1 MTASELNAQDLNVS
15 GLKTPSLKKA
25 HSFKQ
30 TQYDFTAHLR
40 DPAINPAPEG
50 LEDRRMKIYRDL
62 IYNNIETFISS
73 GFPILRS
80 LIDDEPWHEM
90 VRDFVSHHQS
100 HTPYF
105 LEISQEFLRYLQ
117 EERKDNESD
126 PDFMLELAHY
136 EWVELA
142 LDVSPEEI
150 PDIDTKAEDLLSSKP
165 EVSPLAWRL
174 SYQYPVHLLGPE
186 CQPQEPPEQAT
197 FVVVYRNRAQE
208 VKFLETNAVTIHL
221 LQLFEDQEITARESL
236 TVIADQLGHDS
247 PDAVLNSGKE
257 LIEQLYSLEI
267 LI

>member
-1 MTASELNAQDLNVS
+1 MTASD
-15 GLKTPSLKKA
+15 LKTPGFKSVN
-25 HSFKQ
+25 SFQ
-30 TQYDFTAHLR
+30 QIQYDFTAHLR
-40 DPAINPAPEG
+40 DPAINSAPEG
-50 LEDRRMKIYRDL
+50 MEDRRMKIYRDL
-62 IYNNIETFISS
+62 VYNNIETFISS

-80 LIDDEPWHEM
+80 LIDDEPWHQM

-117 EERKDNESD
+117 EERTIT
-126 PDFMLELAHY
+126 PDDLGFMLELAHY

-142 LDVSPEEI
+142 LDVSPEKI
-150 PDIDTKAEDLLSSKP
+150 PDIDTKAEELLLSKP

-186 CQPQEPPEQAT
+186 YQPQKPPEQAT

-221 LQLFEDQEITARESL
+221 LQLFENQTITAQEAL
-236 TVIADQLGHDS
+236 TVIAEQLGQDTG
-247 PDAVLNSGKE
+247 AIINSGTE
-257 LIEQLYSLEI
+257 LVEQLYSLEI

>member
-1 MTASELNAQDLNVS
+1 MTASDLKAS
-15 GLKTPSLKKA
+15 GLKTSNLKKA
-25 HSFKQ
+25 HSFQQ

-40 DPAINPAPEG
+40 DPTVNPIPQNM
-50 LEDRRMKIYRDL
+50 EDRRMKIYRDL

-90 VRDFVSHHQS
+90 LRDFVSHHQS

-117 EERKDNESD
+117 EERTATPDD
-126 PDFMLELAHY
+126 PGFILELAHY

-150 PDIDTKAEDLLSSKP
+150 PDIDTKAADLLSSKP

-174 SYQYPVHLLGPE
+174 SYEYPVHLLGPE
-186 CQPQEPPEQAT
+186 YQPPKPPEQPT

-257 LIEQLYSLEI
+257 LVEQLYSLEI

>member
-1 MTASELNAQDLNVS
+1 MTASDVNTP
-15 GLKTPSLKKA
+15 GLKTPNLKKA
-25 HSFKQ
+25 YSFQQ

-40 DPAINPAPEG
+40 DPAINPIPQNM
-50 LEDRRMKIYRDL
+50 EDRRMKIYRDL

-80 LIDDEPWHEM
+80 LIDEDPWNEM
-90 VRDFVSHHQS
+90 MRAFVSHHKS

-117 EERKDNESD
+117 EERKASPED
-126 PDFMLELAHY
+126 PSFMLELAHY

-150 PDIDTKAEDLLSSKP
+150 PDIDTRAADLLLSKP

-174 SYQYPVHLLGPE
+174 PYEYPVHLLGPE
-186 CQPQEPPEQAT
+186 YQPQEPPEQAT

-221 LQLFEDQEITARESL
+221 LQLFEDQEITARDAL
-236 TVIADQLGHDS
+236 KLIAEQLGHDS

-257 LIEQLYSLEI
+257 LVEQLYSLEI

>member
-1 MTASELNAQDLNVS
+1 MTASDLKAS
-15 GLKTPSLKKA
+15 GLKASNLKKA
-25 HSFKQ
+25 YSFQQ

-40 DPAINPAPEG
+40 DPAINSIPQDM
-50 LEDRRMKIYRDL
+50 EDRRMKIYRDL

-80 LIDDEPWHEM
+80 LIDDGPWHKM
-90 VRDFVSHHQS
+90 VRGFVSHYRS

-117 EERKDNESD
+117 EERKASPED
-126 PDFMLELAHY
+126 PSFMLELAHY

-150 PDIDTKAEDLLSSKP
+150 PDIDSKVEELLLSKP

-174 SYQYPVHLLGPE
+174 SYQYPVHKLGPE
-186 CQPQEPPEQAT
+186 YQPKEPPEQAT
-197 FVVVYRNRAQE
+197 YVVVYRNRAQE

-221 LQLFEDQEITARESL
+221 LQLFEDQGITAREAL
-236 TVIADQLGHDS
+236 TVIAEQLGYDS

-257 LIEQLYSLEI
+257 LVEQLYSLEI